1 MKIDAEKGITSKE
14 VSISAI
20 ARLTK
25 KMFVTV
31 RSLGFWKTTQMI
43 SEFPI
48 NDIIIIS
55 NIKLDSS
62 TMVTLPLFSSSY

>member
-31 RSLGFWKTTQMI
+31 RSLGFWKITQMI